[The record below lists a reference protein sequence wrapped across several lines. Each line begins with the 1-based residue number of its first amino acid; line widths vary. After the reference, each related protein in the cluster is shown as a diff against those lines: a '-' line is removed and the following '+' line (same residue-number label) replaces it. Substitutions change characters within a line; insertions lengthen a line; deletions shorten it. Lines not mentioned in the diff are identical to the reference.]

1 MWYTMQ
7 FSEQSSTKMVLSSNV
22 TSDLYLMRGAFS
34 DPNNFVHDMA
44 FMGVEQLSID
54 TKMLGL
60 SNKDG
65 WSAALYVNGIDEGAN
80 MLNYFSVNVTLSSLE
95 TTGAFAMTSITLLLS
110 AMQIAFSF

>member
-1 MWYTMQ
+1 
-7 FSEQSSTKMVLSSNV
+7 MVLSANV

-54 TKMLGL
+54 TTMLGL
-60 SNKDG
+60 TSKDG

-80 MLNYFSVNVTLSSLE
+80 TLAYTSVNVTMSSLE
-95 TTGAFAMTSITLLLS
+95 TTGGLVMTSITLLS
-110 AMQIAFSF
+110 ALQIAAFF